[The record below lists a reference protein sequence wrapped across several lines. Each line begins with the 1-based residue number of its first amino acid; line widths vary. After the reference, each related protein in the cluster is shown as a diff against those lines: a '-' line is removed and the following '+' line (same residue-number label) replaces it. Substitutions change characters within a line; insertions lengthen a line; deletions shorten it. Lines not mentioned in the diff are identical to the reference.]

1 MTSPIGLLFNIVW
14 FVILAH
20 VIISWLLNFGVLNAR
35 QPQVAQIWSLL
46 NRMLEPIYGPIR
58 RMLPPMGGLDLAPL
72 IAIIILIVLRD
83 VLTRYTGLM

>member
-1 MTSPIGLLFNIVW
+1 M
-14 FVILAH
+14 
-20 VIISWLLNFGVLNAR
+20 SWLLNFGVLNAR

-58 RMLPPMGGLDLAPL
+58 RLLPPMAGLDLAPL